1 MHRSIFRIAFPSII
15 SNITVPLLGLV
26 DTAITGHLGAAAY
39 LGAIAV
45 GTSLFSSLYWLFN
58 FLRMGTGGLTAQAY
72 GAGRS
77 DEIAALYW
85 RPLLLAALI
94 ALLLMALQVP
104 LADIGFSLLDPS
116 PEVAQRARSYYFLLI
131 WGAFPTLALFAING
145 WLLGMQ
151 DATTPMVVSVVQ
163 NVVNIAL
170 SLYLVVAEGWGLVG
184 VATGTL
190 VAQWVGFALAFFLSW
205 RRLLRSGHQLRRDAL
220 FDLAA
225 WQRLFVVNREIF
237 LRTLCLV
244 GVMFSFTAFGAKQGE
259 TMLAVNTLLLQFF
272 LFTSYVMDGL
282 AYAGEALGGRFWGE
296 GNRRALRTLL
306 RALFIWGF
314 GAAVTFALAYLWGGH
329 AILSLLTNI
338 DSVRHAATPYLPYV
352 VALPVVSVAAFLLDG
367 LFIGFTATRAMLIGV
382 AMAAAFFVAAQLLLA
397 PALGNHALWLAF
409 LGYLGL
415 RGAVGGFLLP
425 RQLKKLTPAA

>member
-26 DTAITGHLGAAAY
+26 DTAITGHLGAAAC

-72 GAGRS
+72 GAGKS

-85 RPLLLAALI
+85 RPLLLATAI
-94 ALLLMALQVP
+94 AALLMAAQVP
-104 LADIGFSLLDPS
+104 LANVGFALLDPS
-116 PEVAQRARSYYFLLI
+116 PEVLQLARSYYDLLI

-151 DATTPMVVSVVQ
+151 DATTPMLVAVMQ

-190 VAQWVGFALAFFLSW
+190 VAQWVGFSMAFVLSW
-205 RRLLRSGHQLRRDAL
+205 RRLLHDGHQLRRGAL
-220 FDLAA
+220 TDLAA
-225 WQRLFVVNREIF
+225 WRRLFVVNREIF

-244 GVMFSFTAFGAKQGE
+244 SVMFSFTAFGAKQGE
-259 TMLAVNTLLLQFF
+259 TLLAVNTLLLQFF

-296 GNRRALRTLL
+296 RNPRALRLL
-306 RALFIWGF
+306 VRSLFLWGL
-314 GAAVTFALAYLWGGH
+314 GAAVVFALAFGWGGQLVL
-329 AILSLLTNI
+329 ALLTNI
-338 DSVRHAATPYLPYV
+338 ESVRQAAMPYLPYV

-382 AMAAAFFVAAQLLLA
+382 ALAAAFFAAVQFVLA
-397 PALGNHALWLAF
+397 STLGNHALWLAF

-415 RGAVGGFLLP
+415 RGAIGGVLLP
-425 RQLKKLTPAA
+425 RQLKKLALPA